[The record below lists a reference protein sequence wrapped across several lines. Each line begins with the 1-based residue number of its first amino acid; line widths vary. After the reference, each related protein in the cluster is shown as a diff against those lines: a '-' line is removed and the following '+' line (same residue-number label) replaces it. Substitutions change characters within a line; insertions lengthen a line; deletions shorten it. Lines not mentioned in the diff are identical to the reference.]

1 MLFDVGRKMRK
12 ISNSFGAR
20 ERTVPYYL
28 AEFLMQLF
36 PLHHL
41 ARMLRMME
49 IIDDDVTMTVEIAMV
64 IEEIKED
71 MEVVEVVDMYIGIKT
86 KVRPVLPVVSLT

>member
-20 ERTVPYYL
+20 ERTVPYCL
-28 AEFLMQLF
+28 AEFPMQLF

-41 ARMLRMME
+41 ARMLRLME

-64 IEEIKED
+64 IEEIKEVE
-71 MEVVEVVDMYIGIKT
+71 EVVVVVGTSNGTKI
-86 KVRPVLPVVSLT
+86 KVRPVSPVS

>member
-20 ERTVPYYL
+20 ELMVPYYL
-28 AEFLMQLF
+28 AEFPMQLF

-41 ARMLRMME
+41 ARMLRMIE

-64 IEEIKED
+64 IEEIKE
-71 MEVVEVVDMYIGIKT
+71 VVVVVDKSSGIKT
-86 KVRPVLPVVSLT
+86 KVRPVSPVSSLT

>member
-1 MLFDVGRKMRK
+1 MLFDVGR
-12 ISNSFGAR
+12 NSCGAR
-20 ERTVPYYL
+20 ERTVPQCL
-28 AEFLMQLF
+28 KEFPMQLF

-64 IEEIKED
+64 IEEIKE
-71 MEVVEVVDMYIGIKT
+71 VVGSWWPWT
-86 KVRPVLPVVSLT
+86 CPVGS